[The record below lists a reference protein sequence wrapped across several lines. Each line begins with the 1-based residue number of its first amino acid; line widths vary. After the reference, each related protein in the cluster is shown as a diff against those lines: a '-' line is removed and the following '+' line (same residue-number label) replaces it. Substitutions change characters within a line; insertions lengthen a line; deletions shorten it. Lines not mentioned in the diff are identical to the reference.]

1 MPIIQKYPYITLS
14 RVDSPNGRRYLTP
27 DGEKLPSVTTILD
40 KTKSE
45 ESKAALQNWRKRV
58 GEQQAQQITTE
69 AAGRGTR
76 MHKYLENYVELDDL
90 GQPGTNPYS
99 QQSHKMAT
107 VIVETYLKEHF
118 NEAWGSE
125 VPLYYPG
132 LYAGTCDL
140 TGSWMGKPA
149 ILDFKQTNKPKKR
162 EWIDDY
168 FCQLAAYAMAHDEL
182 YGTKINQG
190 VVLMCS
196 AEFQPQVFEISGSEF
211 EKYTDLWVSRVE
223 QYYASI

>member
-1 MPIIQKYPYITLS
+1 MIINSPYPYQSLN
-14 RVDSPNGRRYLTP
+14 RVDGQGGRRYQTP
-27 DGEKLPSVTTILD
+27 DGERLPSVTTILD

-45 ESKAALQNWRKRV
+45 ESKAALQAWRNRV
-58 GEQQAQQITTE
+58 GQEKAQQITTE

-76 MHKYLENYVELDDL
+76 MHKYLENYLLEGDT

-107 VIVETYLKEHF
+107 VIIETYMKPHLTD
-118 NEAWGSE
+118 AWGSE
-125 VPLYYPG
+125 VSLYYPG

-140 TGSWMGKPA
+140 TGAWMGKPA

-162 EWIDDY
+162 EGIDDY
-168 FCQLAAYAMAHDEL
+168 FCQLVAYAMAHDEL
-182 YGTKINQG
+182 YGTNIDQG

-196 AEFQPQVFEISGSEF
+196 AEFQPQVFELTGGEF
-211 EKYTDLWVSRVE
+211 EKYRDLWLRRVE
-223 QYYASI
+223 QYWSMQ

>member
-1 MPIIQKYPYITLS
+1 MLISKYPYPQLN
-14 RVDSPNGRRYLTP
+14 RVDSPGGRRYLTP
-27 DGEKLPSVTTILD
+27 DGTKLPSVTTILD

-45 ESKAALQNWRKRV
+45 ESKAALQAWRKRV

-76 MHKYLENYVELDDL
+76 MHKYLENYVLTGDL
-90 GQPGTNPYS
+90 GTPGTNPYS
-99 QQSHKMAT
+99 QQSHAMAT
-107 VIVETYLKEHF
+107 VLVETYMKEHLH
-118 NEAWGSE
+118 EAWGSE
-125 VPLYYPG
+125 VALYYPG

-140 TGSWMGKPA
+140 TGTWMGRPA

-168 FCQLAAYAMAHDEL
+168 FCQLAAYAMAHNEV
-182 YGTKINQG
+182 YGTDIKDG

-196 AEFQPQVFEISGSEF
+196 KDFEPQVFEVSGSEF
-211 EKYTDLWVSRVE
+211 EKYTDEWLRRVE
-223 QYYASI
+223 QYWSMQ

>member
-1 MPIIQKYPYITLS
+1 MLISKYPYETLT
-14 RVDSPNGRRYLTP
+14 RTDTPNGRRYLTP

-40 KTKSE
+40 KTKSA

-58 GEQQAQQITTE
+58 GEQQAQEITTE

-76 MHKYLENYVELDDL
+76 MHKYLENYVESGDL
-90 GQPGTNPYS
+90 GQPGSNPYS

-107 VIVETYLKEHF
+107 VIVETYMKEHLH
-118 NEAWGSE
+118 ETWGSE
-125 VPLYYPG
+125 VALYYPG

-168 FCQLAAYAMAHDEL
+168 FCQLAAYSAAHDEL
-182 YGTKINQG
+182 YNTNIDQG

-196 AEFQPQVFEISGSEF
+196 AEFQPQLFEINGSEF
-211 EKYTDLWVSRVE
+211 QKYKDMWFARVE